1 MINAVIERCAGIDI
15 GKTFL
20 VACTMVG
27 SADAE
32 PDVEQ
37 RTYGTTTG
45 DLARLRQWLLEQGC
59 THVAMEST
67 GSYWKPV
74 FNVLEGSLT
83 VLLANPEQ
91 VKARKGH
98 KTDHKDSWWLA
109 HLLRHAMIRPSFV
122 PPRAV
127 RELRDLTRRRKQLLH
142 DAASE
147 RNRVQKVLEDANIK
161 LASVLTDLFGVSG
174 QLMLD
179 ALLDGKASAEQ
190 IAQFAKGRAK
200 QKIPELIA
208 AVEGHRMSDH
218 HRRLIRYSLEHM
230 AFLEKQIFVLDE
242 QILQHIV
249 DSGFIEAF
257 ELLQSIPG
265 VQKDAAA
272 SILAEVGPDMHT
284 FPSARHLSSWAGL
297 CPGNRRSAGKD
308 QGGRTTRGNRW
319 LQGMLTQC
327 AWAAAAKKE
336 CYIKGKFWRLAAIG
350 RKRALVAVAH
360 TLLVIVYNVLSQRK
374 PYRETSRPALDER
387 QRRRLIRHHTKC
399 LGKLGISVGF
409 TRTQP

>member
-15 GKTFL
+15 GKKFL

-32 PDVEQ
+32 PEVEQ

-45 DLARLRQWLLEQGC
+45 DLERLRQWLLEQGC

-127 RELRDLTRRRKQLLH
+127 RELRDLTRRRKQVLH

-147 RNRVQKVLEDANIK
+147 RNRVQKILEDANIK
-161 LASVLTDLFGVSG
+161 LGNVLTDLFGVSDARRSVGREGVSRADCSICEGPG
-174 QLMLD
+174 Q
-179 ALLDGKASAEQ
+179 AEDTG
-190 IAQFAKGRAK
+190 A
-200 QKIPELIA
+200 
-208 AVEGHRMSDH
+208 
-218 HRRLIRYSLEHM
+218 HRR
-230 AFLEKQIFVLDE
+230 
-242 QILQHIV
+242 
-249 DSGFIEAF
+249 
-257 ELLQSIPG
+257 
-265 VQKDAAA
+265 
-272 SILAEVGPDMHT
+272 
-284 FPSARHLSSWAGL
+284 
-297 CPGNRRSAGKD
+297 RRGS
-308 QGGRTTRGNRW
+308 
-319 LQGMLTQC
+319 
-327 AWAAAAKKE
+327 
-336 CYIKGKFWRLAAIG
+336 
-350 RKRALVAVAH
+350 
-360 TLLVIVYNVLSQRK
+360 
-374 PYRETSRPALDER
+374 PDER
-387 QRRRLIRHHTKC
+387 PSPPPDSIQPRAH
-399 LGKLGISVGF
+399 GIS
-409 TRTQP
+409 